1 MRTVEP
7 IQPGDSGGDAPA
19 RIAIVEDDY
28 LVAFAMEEA
37 LVEAGF
43 DVVALASSA
52 EEILDLASTARP
64 TLAVMDIRLNG
75 ARDGIDAALELFAKH
90 GIRSV
95 FATAYQT
102 REMRARAEPARP
114 RGVGGGTA
122 TRYEC
127 GRHSA
132 GLSRHRAWPQPEM
145 GDRSRKARVFRW
157 PKIAS
162 CGIRLPPNR
171 RDHSQ
176 GRMKTSR
183 RAAKRIRRPR
193 FSVLLSH
200 RG

>member
-114 RGVGGGTA
+114 LAWLSKPYVM
-122 TRYEC
+122 
-127 GRHSA
+127 SA
-132 GLSRHRAWPQPEM
+132 LVDS
-145 GDRSRKARVFRW
+145 
-157 PKIAS
+157 I
-162 CGIRLPPNR
+162 
-171 RDHSQ
+171 
-176 GRMKTSR
+176 R
-183 RAAKRIRRPR
+183 RALGELAEEPGRDKNAAGIPQA
-193 FSVLLSH
+193 
-200 RG
+200 

>member
-19 RIAIVEDDY
+19 RIAIGEDDY

-114 RGVGGGTA
+114 LAWLSKPYVM
-122 TRYEC
+122 
-127 GRHSA
+127 SA
-132 GLSRHRAWPQPEM
+132 LVDS
-145 GDRSRKARVFRW
+145 
-157 PKIAS
+157 I
-162 CGIRLPPNR
+162 
-171 RDHSQ
+171 
-176 GRMKTSR
+176 R
-183 RAAKRIRRPR
+183 RALGELAEEPGRDKNAAGIPQA
-193 FSVLLSH
+193 
-200 RG
+200 